1 MTSPGRL
8 LGQVASYAN
17 LAAIA
22 GRTLLGMDTNPVPA
36 DWTHISKVDPED
48 EKQLPLAFPLYL
60 GETSAV
66 SVGGSDDVTAQNTE
80 ETMDLVAATGVPT
93 LHEPSD
99 ASHVTEQTRDGA
111 DLLAIPEVLNGDT
124 EALVG
129 TLGRGLDN
137 KRGEQGPGAIED
149 RLGIPVSGDGFL
161 GSRLGNFAAAYL
173 MREAVFEAYIIMN
186 PDSAAA
192 REAGVTETDLL
203 SPEAARE
210 RALAAEYHLESEIVY
225 LEYSGTFGG
234 EEAVRMLEELD
245 DALTAPRL
253 WYGGGLDSAERAES
267 VLDAGADAV
276 VVGDV
281 LHGIADTEAELV
293 ERARTAF
300 EERLNDEQ
308 TIKGSVEVS
317 TPDVSADGAGGGSA
331 DGESTGEA
339 SKGVPGHERLV
350 EWVNETVDVGETSA
364 ARYLATVPGVESPA
378 EMATRYLAAG
388 VEFALVVEA
397 LAGRLD
403 DPDGD
408 RIAGALDAEDRLA
421 ATQLAD
427 RLEGDPQLVRRLAA
441 SLLSERFDADV
452 PDGFAAEHLGV
463 GLPG

>member
-1 MTSPGRL
+1 MISPGRL
-8 LGQVASYAN
+8 LGRVASYAN

-36 DWTHISKVDPED
+36 DWTHISKVDPEG

-66 SVGGSDDVTAQNTE
+66 SVGGSSDVTAENTE
-80 ETMDLVAATGVPT
+80 ETMRLVAATGVPT
-93 LHEPSD
+93 LHEPSG
-99 ASHVTEQTRDGA
+99 AGHVTEQTRDSA
-111 DLLAIPEVLNGDT
+111 DVLAIPEVLNGDT

-129 TLGRGLDN
+129 TLGRGLDYV
-137 KRGEQGPGAIED
+137 RGELGPGLVAD

-173 MREAVFEAYIIMN
+173 MREAAFEAYIIMN

-192 REAGVTETDLL
+192 REAGVTETELL
-203 SPEAARE
+203 SPQTARE

-234 EEAVRMLEELD
+234 EEAVTMLEELD

-253 WYGGGLDSAERAES
+253 WYGGGLDSAERAGS

-281 LHGIADTEAELV
+281 LHDTADTEAELV

-300 EERLNDEQ
+300 EEQINDDQ
-308 TIKGSVEVS
+308 TTEGSVEVS
-317 TPDVSADGAGGGSA
+317 TPDASADGTGGSA
-331 DGESTGEA
+331 DETATGA
-339 SKGVPGHERLV
+339 SGGVPGHGRLV
-350 EWVNETVDVGETSA
+350 EWVDETVEVGETSA

-408 RIAGALDAEDRLA
+408 RIAGALDADDRLA
-421 ATQLAD
+421 ATRLAD
-427 RLEGDPQLVRRLAA
+427 LLEGEPLVGRLAA
-441 SLLSERFDADV
+441 SLLAERFDADIA
-452 PDGFAAEHLGV
+452 DAFNTEHLGV
-463 GLPG
+463 ELQPPG